1 MTYDI
6 DLAEMESHATRLRD
20 VADRVTTAVDAG
32 RATSHAEAFGLLGTP
47 LAHLCGAAQH
57 SAMTTLREAAD
68 AAADHVT
75 RFDGWREH
83 VRNHDETQSDLFD
96 GMHNG

>member
-20 VADRVTTAVDAG
+20 VATRVGTAVDAG
-32 RATSHAEAFGLLGTP
+32 RATSHPEAFGLLGIP
-47 LAHLCGAAQH
+47 LASICEAAQH
-57 SAMTTLREAAD
+57 RAMTTLREAAD

-75 RFDGWREH
+75 RFDGWRRH
-83 VRNHDETQSDLFD
+83 VRDNDETQSDLFD
-96 GMHNG
+96 GTDNG